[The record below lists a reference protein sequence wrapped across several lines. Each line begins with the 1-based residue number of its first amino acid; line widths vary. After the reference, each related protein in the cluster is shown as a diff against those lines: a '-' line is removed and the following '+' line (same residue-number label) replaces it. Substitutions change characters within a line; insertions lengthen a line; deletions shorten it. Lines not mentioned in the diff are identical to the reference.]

1 MKRRGGASRPPD
13 FELAAA
19 GGAAV
24 KLSDYRGDRN
34 VLLAFYPKD
43 DTGGCTIEMTTFQ
56 REYAQFQ
63 ALGAEILGISAD
75 SVDSHDQWC
84 DKLGGLSYPLLAD
97 TQLAVIEQYD
107 VLSPAGTGGQA
118 GAVCR
123 GSRGGQWRWK
133 NESYDVRDP
142 TQYQALL
149 DALAA
154 VQE

>member
-1 MKRRGGASRPPD
+1 MSVEVGQAAPN

-19 GGAAV
+19 GGATV

-56 REYAQFQ
+56 REYAHFQ

-107 VLSPAGTGGQA
+107 VLSPQGPVARRALFVVDRAGT
-118 GAVCR
+118 V
-123 GSRGGQWRWK
+123 RWK

-142 TQYQALL
+142 AQYQALL

>member
-1 MKRRGGASRPPD
+1 MSVEVGQAAPD

-19 GGAAV
+19 GGATV

-56 REYAQFQ
+56 REYAHFQ

-75 SVDSHDQWC
+75 SVASHDQWC

-97 TQLAVIEQYD
+97 TQLAVIKQYD
-107 VLSPAGTGGQA
+107 VLSPQGPVARRALFVVDRAGT
-118 GAVCR
+118 V
-123 GSRGGQWRWK
+123 RWK

-142 TQYQALL
+142 VQYQALL

-154 VQE
+154 IQE

>member
-1 MKRRGGASRPPD
+1 MSVEVGQAAPD

-24 KLSDYRGDRN
+24 KLSDYRGDRS

-107 VLSPAGTGGQA
+107 VLSPQGPVARRALFVVDRAGT
-118 GAVCR
+118 V
-123 GSRGGQWRWK
+123 RWK

-142 TQYQALL
+142 AQYQALL

>member
-1 MKRRGGASRPPD
+1 MSVEVGQAAPD

-107 VLSPAGTGGQA
+107 VLSPQGPVARRALFVVDRAGT
-118 GAVCR
+118 V
-123 GSRGGQWRWK
+123 RWK

-142 TQYQALL
+142 AQYQALL

>member
-1 MKRRGGASRPPD
+1 MSVEVGQAAPD

-75 SVDSHDQWC
+75 SVDSTI
-84 DKLGGLSYPLLAD
+84 S
-97 TQLAVIEQYD
+97 
-107 VLSPAGTGGQA
+107 
-118 GAVCR
+118 GAT
-123 GSRGGQWRWK
+123 S
-133 NESYDVRDP
+133 
-142 TQYQALL
+142 
-149 DALAA
+149 LAA
-154 VQE
+154 CRIRS

>member
-1 MKRRGGASRPPD
+1 MSVEVGQAAPD

-107 VLSPAGTGGQA
+107 VLSPQGPVARRALFVVDREGT
-118 GAVCR
+118 V
-123 GSRGGQWRWK
+123 RWK

-142 TQYQALL
+142 AQYQALL

>member
-1 MKRRGGASRPPD
+1 MSVEVGQAAPN

-19 GGAAV
+19 GGATV

-56 REYAQFQ
+56 REYAHFQ

-107 VLSPAGTGGQA
+107 VLSPQGPVARRALFVVDREGT
-118 GAVCR
+118 V
-123 GSRGGQWRWK
+123 RWK

-142 TQYQALL
+142 AQYQALL

>member
-1 MKRRGGASRPPD
+1 MNWRQPEAP
-13 FELAAA
+13 
-19 GGAAV
+19 AV

-107 VLSPAGTGGQA
+107 VLSPQGPVARRALFVVDREGT
-118 GAVCR
+118 V
-123 GSRGGQWRWK
+123 RWK

-142 TQYQALL
+142 AQYQALL